1 MSSRNAVVLLSGGID
16 STACTHFLLKQGLNV
31 SALYVDHGQAARA
44 YEARSARQICKYF
57 NIKLHECAVR
67 ADTKFEEGELQGRN
81 AFLIFSA
88 LLFSQYTNC
97 LLAIGI
103 HSGTKYYD
111 CSPGFLDRVRGLV
124 TEYTGGQFDV
134 IAPFIT
140 WTKHEIISYC
150 VSEKIPIELTY
161 SCERGTH
168 EPCGECT
175 SCRDREGLV
184 YVSCA

>member
-1 MSSRNAVVLLSGGID
+1 MKSRNIVVLLSGGID
-16 STACTHFLLKQGLNV
+16 STACIHFLLKQDLNV
-31 SALYVDHGQAARA
+31 SALYVEHGQAARA
-44 YEARSARQICKYF
+44 YEARSAREICKYF
-57 NIKLHECAVR
+57 NIKLQECAVR
-67 ADTKFEEGELQGRN
+67 TNTNFVEGELRGRN

-88 LLFSQYTNC
+88 LLFSPCTNG

-111 CSPGFLDRVRGLV
+111 CSPGFLDRVRGVV
-124 TEYTGGQFDV
+124 TEYTSGQFDV
-134 IAPFIT
+134 IAPFLT

-150 VSEKIPIELTY
+150 VSERIPIGLTY

-175 SCRDREGLV
+175 SCRDRKGLV
-184 YVSCA
+184 C